1 LRRKSGDDPHPQR
14 PNPRHLPCA
23 VWVEVA
29 VSEFLLFGLWV
40 AVAMAVL
47 DVGLYAL
54 FLLVIGPALN
64 RWFP

>member
-1 LRRKSGDDPHPQR
+1 
-14 PNPRHLPCA
+14 
-23 VWVEVA
+23 VEVA